1 MDKRAKGLAAY
12 KAAAEKAQKEK
23 AEGKIKPEAPGSH
36 QKTTKKAELG
46 AEYSD
51 KSSSSNS
58 GKAGSGKEKP
68 LKSTGAPKTL
78 WTGGGDPKVLEGL
91 LKAQKGGGS
100 RKAAKLLLL
109 LGKDQAAEVIR
120 HLPPEDLEGISA
132 EIARIRQIE
141 KVEAQKLLEEF
152 GTVVKR
158 IKEPR
163 GGMEA
168 AMELLVAAFGEEKG
182 KVLFNRAIPLEGRRP
197 FAFLDD
203 VENHQIHLLL
213 KSEPVMVIALI
224 LGFIDKKKASA
235 IIRELTPDQ
244 QKEVILRLGRMK
256 KVDPIILEK
265 IEEVLK
271 ERLRTQGRIITEGID
286 GASALAE
293 ILKYMNLS
301 QEERILKEMGERD
314 EELTKQVKDKIFTID
329 VLFQAEDSGLQAI
342 LRDFSDHELAVL
354 IKGKTARVKDRILSC
369 VSERRRGFITEEQA
383 HLGSMKRAD
392 VDRAT
397 KDFLDYLRQMEKDKK
412 LVIYRENE
420 YFVN

>member
-158 IKEPR
+158 IDRKSTR
-163 GGMEA
+163 
-168 AMELLVAAFGEEKG
+168 LNSSHNRSFG
-182 KVLFNRAIPLEGRRP
+182 RSRMP
-197 FAFLDD
+197 
-203 VENHQIHLLL
+203 
-213 KSEPVMVIALI
+213 S
-224 LGFIDKKKASA
+224 SA
-235 IIRELTPDQ
+235 
-244 QKEVILRLGRMK
+244 
-256 KVDPIILEK
+256 
-265 IEEVLK
+265 
-271 ERLRTQGRIITEGID
+271 
-286 GASALAE
+286 
-293 ILKYMNLS
+293 
-301 QEERILKEMGERD
+301 
-314 EELTKQVKDKIFTID
+314 
-329 VLFQAEDSGLQAI
+329 
-342 LRDFSDHELAVL
+342 
-354 IKGKTARVKDRILSC
+354 
-369 VSERRRGFITEEQA
+369 
-383 HLGSMKRAD
+383 
-392 VDRAT
+392 
-397 KDFLDYLRQMEKDKK
+397 
-412 LVIYRENE
+412 
-420 YFVN
+420 